1 MTSEASLSAAE
12 RRRSIAGAIGC
23 AAVFTVTLGMTVP
36 LMSLILERDGWGET
50 IIGLN
55 AATYAVSM
63 VLFAPLVP
71 RLIRTLGAVPMMVG
85 SLAITATTILLLAA
99 FRDIVAWFGLRVLMG
114 ATIGALF
121 AVSEAWIN
129 QVAAGAA
136 RGRTVGVYIIV
147 VTAGLAS
154 GPLVIPL
161 VGIDGWTPFVVA
173 FAFVVVAGLPLLW
186 AWPLAPAFASAPSI
200 RAWAFVGAAPRLMA
214 AVALVGVFFGTV
226 EALLPVYGVKEGMAL
241 SGAVAMLSV
250 VVLGNMVLLYPIG
263 WLADRFAPGP
273 IILVCGAVLLT
284 GSAAL
289 PFVTDI
295 PALLWP
301 VLLIWGGGAGGLY
314 AVAMTVLGRRYSGTN
329 LVAGAAAF
337 TMVYGIGNLAGPAL
351 GGAAMDLWGPIGL
364 PIVLAGVCLAFVVLA
379 TVRQIVPP
387 APAE

>member
-1 MTSEASLSAAE
+1 MTAEASLSAAE
-12 RRRSIAGAIGC
+12 RWRSIAGGIGC

-50 IIGLN
+50 VIGLN

-63 VLFAPLVP
+63 VAFAPLVP
-71 RLIRTLGAVPMMVG
+71 RLIRAVGAAPIIAG
-85 SLAITATTILLLAA
+85 SLILNAATILLLAA
-99 FRDIVAWFGLRVLMG
+99 FRDIAAWFALRVLMG

-121 AVSEAWIN
+121 VVSEAWVN
-129 QVAAGAA
+129 QVAAGAS
-136 RGRTVGVYIIV
+136 RGRTVSVYIIV

-161 VGIDGWTPFVVA
+161 VGIEGWTPFLVA
-173 FAFVVVAGLPLLW
+173 FAFVVIAGLPLVW
-186 AWPLAPAFASAPSI
+186 AWPLAPAFGRAPSI
-200 RAWAFVGAAPRLMA
+200 RTWAFLRAAPCLMA
-214 AVALVGVFFGTV
+214 AVALVGIFFGTV

-241 SGAVAMLSV
+241 TGAVAMLSV
-250 VVLGNMVLLYPIG
+250 VVLGNMVLLYPVG

-273 IILVCGAVLLT
+273 IMGLCGAVLLT

-289 PFVTDI
+289 PFVTDT

-301 VLLIWGGGAGGLY
+301 VLLIWGGAAGGLY
-314 AVAMTVLGRRYSGTN
+314 AVAMTVLGRRYSGTD

-337 TMVYGIGNLAGPAL
+337 TMLYGIGNLAGPAL

-364 PIVLAGVCLAFVVLA
+364 PIVLTAVCLAFVVLA
-379 TVRQIVPP
+379 MLRQIVPP
-387 APAE
+387 AAAE

>member
-1 MTSEASLSAAE
+1 MTAASLSAPE

-23 AAVFTVTLGMTVP
+23 AAVFTFTLGMTVP

-50 IIGLN
+50 VIGLN

-71 RLIRTLGAVPMMVG
+71 RLTRTVGAIPIIAG
-85 SLAITATTILLLAA
+85 SLALNAATILLLAA
-99 FRDIVAWFGLRVLMG
+99 FRDIAAWFALRVVMG

-136 RGRTVGVYIIV
+136 RGRTVSVYIIV

-161 VGIDGWTPFVVA
+161 VGIEGWTPFLVA
-173 FAFVVVAGLPLLW
+173 FAFVVIASLPLVW
-186 AWPLAPAFASAPSI
+186 AWPLAPAFGSAPSI
-200 RAWAFVGAAPRLMA
+200 RAWAFLRAAPRLMA
-214 AVALVGVFFGTV
+214 AVALVGIFFGTV
-226 EALLPVYGVKEGMAL
+226 EALLPVYGIKEGMAL
-241 SGAVAMLSV
+241 TGAVAMLSV

-273 IILVCGAVLLT
+273 IMGLCGAVLLA

-289 PFVTDI
+289 PFVTET

-301 VLLIWGGGAGGLY
+301 VLLIWGGAAGGLY
-314 AVAMTVLGRRYSGTN
+314 AVAMTVLGRRYSGTD
-329 LVAGAAAF
+329 LVAGAATF
-337 TMVYGIGNLAGPAL
+337 TMLYGVGNLAGPVL

-364 PIVLAGVCLAFVVLA
+364 PIVLASVCLAFVVLA
-379 TVRQIVPP
+379 TVRQIAPP

>member
-1 MTSEASLSAAE
+1 MTAGATLNAAD

-23 AAVFTVTLGMTVP
+23 AAVFTFTLGMTVP

-50 IIGLN
+50 VIGLN

-71 RLIRTLGAVPMMVG
+71 RTIRTLGAVPVMVG
-85 SLAITATTILLLAA
+85 SLVINAATILLLAA
-99 FRDIVAWFGLRVLMG
+99 FRDIAAWFALRVVMG
-114 ATIGALF
+114 ITIGAMF

-129 QVAAGAA
+129 QVAAGEA
-136 RGRTVGVYIIV
+136 RGRTASIYIIV

-161 VGIDGWTPFVVA
+161 VGIEGWTPFVVA
-173 FAFVVVAGLPLLW
+173 FAFVVLAALPLVW
-186 AWPLAPAFASAPSI
+186 AWPLVPAFGNAPSI
-200 RAWAFVGAAPRLMA
+200 HAWAFLRTAPQLMA
-214 AVALVGVFFGTV
+214 AVGLAGIFFGTV
-226 EALLPVYGVKEGMAL
+226 EPLLPVYGVKEGMAL
-241 SGAVAMLSV
+241 TGAVAMLSV
-250 VVLGNMVLLYPIG
+250 VVLGNIVLLYPIG

-273 IILVCGAVLLT
+273 IMLLCGAILLA

-289 PFVTDI
+289 PFVTDT

-314 AVAMTVLGRRYSGTN
+314 AVAMTVLGRRYSGTD

-337 TMVYGIGNLAGPAL
+337 TMFYGIGNLVGPAL

-364 PIVLAGVCLAFVVLA
+364 PLVLAAACLAFVILA
-379 TVRQIVPP
+379 TVRQIAPP
-387 APAE
+387 AVAE

>member
-1 MTSEASLSAAE
+1 MSSEASLSAAE
-12 RRRSIAGAIGC
+12 RRRSIAGAIGS
-23 AAVFTVTLGMTVP
+23 AAVFTLTLGMTVP

-50 IIGLN
+50 VIGLN

-71 RLIRTLGAVPMMVG
+71 RLIRTIGAIPLMVG
-85 SLAITATTILLLAA
+85 SLVVNAATILLIAA
-99 FRDIVAWFGLRVLMG
+99 FRDIAAWFALRVVMG
-114 ATIGALF
+114 VTIGALF

-129 QVAAGAA
+129 QVAATAS
-136 RGRTVGVYIIV
+136 RGRTASVYIIV

-173 FAFVVVAGLPLLW
+173 FALVVLAALPLLW
-186 AWPLAPAFASAPSI
+186 AWPLAPNFGQAPSI
-200 RAWAFVGAAPRLMA
+200 RAWAFLRTAPRLMA
-214 AVALVGVFFGTV
+214 AVALVGIFFGTV

-241 SGAVAMLSV
+241 TGAVAMLSV
-250 VVLGNMVLLYPIG
+250 VVIGNMVLLYPLG

-273 IILVCGAVLLT
+273 IMLLCGAILLA

-289 PFVTDI
+289 PFVTDT

-314 AVAMTVLGRRYSGTN
+314 AVAMTVLGRRYSGTD

-337 TMVYGIGNLAGPAL
+337 TIFYGIGNLAGPAL
-351 GGAAMDLWGPIGL
+351 SGGAMDLWGPIGL
-364 PIVLAGVCLAFVVLA
+364 PIVLAAICLVFVVLA
-379 TVRQIVPP
+379 TLRQIVPP
-387 APAE
+387 ARTD